1 MGTQIT
7 KNQMNKD
14 KNPKGENHEAE
25 NKEPDKNAW
34 KKELAEWIVV
44 VVLAIS
50 VAVFI
55 NKFILVNARV
65 PSASMENTVM
75 TGDRLFGNRLSYRH
89 SDPERGDIVIFK
101 FPDDESQLFIK
112 RIIGLPGETV
122 EIIEGKVYIN
132 GSSEPLNEPY
142 LAQEMIGSF
151 GPYVVPEGAYFMLGD
166 NRNYSADSRFW
177 NNKFVYRDKILGKAV
192 FRYYP
197 LSSFGGIEYSN
208 PEY

>member
-25 NKEPDKNAW
+25 NKESDKNAW

-132 GSSEPLNEPY
+132 GSAEPLDEPY

-151 GPYVVPEGAYFMLGD
+151 GPYEVPEGAYFMLGD